1 MMHMVSL
8 YYYVYSKLSGGVYYL
23 LNMVHV
29 TIMSSRIVMVIYLYI
44 VLICTYID
52 YIDSYNLWYS

>member
-8 YYYVYSKLSGGVYYL
+8 YYYVHSKLSGGVYYL

-29 TIMSSRIVMVIYLYI
+29 TIMSSGL
-44 VLICTYID
+44 
-52 YIDSYNLWYS
+52 